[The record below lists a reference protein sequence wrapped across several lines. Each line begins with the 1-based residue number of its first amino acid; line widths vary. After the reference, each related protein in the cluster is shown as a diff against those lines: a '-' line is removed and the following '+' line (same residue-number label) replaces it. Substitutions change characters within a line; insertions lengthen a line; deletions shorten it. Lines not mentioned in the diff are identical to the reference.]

1 MNFKIFFIWL
11 LSVGVAFSAP
21 SISSV
26 TSVADGESATI
37 SGASFGAMG
46 TATPDF
52 FDTFDANDAGRQN
65 SDTIYSKNCS
75 NYGTWDNDY
84 LDSVPTYT
92 NANQRDG
99 SILSSYHHLICNDIE
114 NNHAYITSEVYSGNT
129 TGYIMSFWL
138 RMEWDSIEYSYVGDN
153 IKMFR
158 VNDGDSEA
166 DLHTS
171 LQVGTQSGNPLSNQI
186 MMVFIGGSGANWP
199 IESDTTLNYTYTEGS
214 WRHYIVAFHAG
225 TDGNADGDALI
236 WVDGSKLE
244 DTTVMETFETGDQ
257 YDAYTFCYYCANFL
271 AGNVYMQFDDI
282 YIDDTWQTVWLGNNS
297 LWNNCTVRE
306 VQLQTARSDTS
317 ITITVNQGAFTDTA
331 YVYVMDAD
339 GAVNASGYE
348 VSFSA
353 QSAETFTLK
362 KAETGSSMVK
372 SGTGCSLLKGE

>member
-1 MNFKIFFIWL
+1 MIYKIFFILL

-26 TSVADGESATI
+26 TSIADGESATI

-92 NANQRDG
+92 NANQRVG

-138 RMEWDSIEYSYVGDN
+138 KTEWDSMVPSGIGDN
-153 IKMFR
+153 IKAFR
-158 VNDGDSEA
+158 VNDGDGEA
-166 DLHTS
+166 DTYTS
-171 LQVGTQSGNPLSNQI
+171 LQVSQASGQAMTSWY
-186 MMVFIGGSGANWP
+186 MMVYIGTNGANWP
-199 IESDTTLNYTYTEGS
+199 TGGDTTLNFNIVEST
-214 WRHYIVAFHAG
+214 WHHYIIAFHAG
-225 TDGNADGDALI
+225 TNGSTDGDALI

-244 DTTVMETFETGDQ
+244 DTAVMETFETADE
-257 YDAYTFCYYCANFL
+257 YDSYTFCYYCANYTS
-271 AGNVYMQFDDI
+271 GNVYMQFDDI

-297 LWNNCTVRE
+297 LWDNCTVRE

-353 QSAETFTLK
+353 QSSETFTLK

-372 SGTGCSLLKGE
+372 SETGCSFLKGE